1 MPIAKISSRPITL
14 RSVSRAAIFVGL
26 IASLALTGCSVG
38 PKYRPPQMPEPK
50 FDAALSQAPTF
61 AATQPSTQPTTRPVD
76 LTRWW
81 TSLDDPELN
90 SLVERAVKANYNLRI
105 AGARLQE
112 VRAVEQAVGGGIVP
126 GLGETPGVDISAGAG
141 RGSGTNSAR
150 GRVAGP
156 LHAGTNT
163 TGLKEITHV
172 AGFDASWELDL
183 FGRFGSELQAADADV
198 QAAAEFRNDVL
209 LSVVAEVVRTYVDVR
224 SLQLRL
230 EIARENLAAQR
241 RTADL
246 VTIRFNRGLTNEL
259 DVTLAERE
267 YQTTL
272 AQIAPLEAGIAAAQ
286 RRTAV
291 LVGQYPEALRAELE
305 RPSALPA
312 TPPMVAPGMPVEML
326 RRRPDIR
333 QAERQLAAS
342 TARVGIATADLFPRV
357 ALTGGAGVQGQGLG
371 RSPVVNAITWSI
383 GPTLYWPFLDFGRL
397 DALIQ
402 AQDFRSRQRLLEY
415 QRAVVSAVE
424 EVDDALSNYAAQQ
437 DHLQQLSVAVS
448 VSRKAERI
456 ATQRYNN
463 GLTDFLNVLDAQRQ
477 LYDLEDQ
484 YALAQASLTREFI
497 ALYKALGGGWEG
509 YEAPAPPKPPLP
521 ALLAAGARTI
531 GAQHP

>member
-1 MPIAKISSRPITL
+1 MLIPHSIVRIPIRPTPRGAIL
-14 RSVSRAAIFVGL
+14 MVAA
-26 IASLALTGCSVG
+26 ALALGGCSVG
-38 PKYRPPQMPEPK
+38 PKYHPPQMPEAR
-50 FDAALSQAPTF
+50 FDGSLSTGPTS
-61 AATQPSTQPTTRPVD
+61 AATQPAGQPTTRPVD

-81 TSLDDPELN
+81 TSLDDPELD
-90 SLVERAVKANYNLRI
+90 SIVERAVKANYNLRL

-112 VRAVEQAVGGGIVP
+112 VRSVELAVGGGVVP
-126 GLGETPGVDISAGAG
+126 GLGQTTGAELSAGAG

-150 GRVAGP
+150 GRVSGP

-209 LSVVAEVVRTYVDVR
+209 LSVVAEVVRTYIDVR
-224 SLQLRL
+224 ALQLRL
-230 EIARENLAAQR
+230 EIARENLAGQR

-246 VTIRFNRGLTNEL
+246 VTVRFKRGLTNEL
-259 DVTLAERE
+259 DVTLAERQ

-272 AQIAPLEAGIAAAQ
+272 SQIAPLQAAIAAAQ
-286 RRTAV
+286 RRVAV
-291 LVGQYPEALRAELE
+291 LIGQYPETLREELE
-305 RPSALPA
+305 RPSPMPA
-312 TPPMVAPGMPVEML
+312 TPPTVAAGMPVEML

-342 TARVGIATADLFPRV
+342 TARIGVATADLFPRI

-371 RSPVVNAITWSI
+371 RTPVMNAITWSV

-397 DALIQ
+397 DALVQ
-402 AQDFRSRQRLLEY
+402 AQDFRTQQRLLEY

-424 EVDDALSNYAAQQ
+424 EVDDALGNYAAQQ
-437 DHLQQLSVAVS
+437 DHLQQLGMAVS
-448 VSRKAERI
+448 VSRKALQI

-484 YALAQASLTREFI
+484 YAQAQASLTREFI

-509 YEAPAPPKPPLP
+509 YAAPAPPKPPMP

-531 GAQHP
+531 GAQRP